1 MVSEAYVPILDA
13 GQGKA
18 KAILSFS
25 KVHAASLFSFQPN
38 FAWIS
43 FASEQQ
49 HSPTF
54 YQTSHQQAW
63 TWSSLPSFDKCIHT
77 PSEGSKNV
85 SQKVPNAACREQIS
99 KYQVYLTTLNLC
111 SFQHIFSYFQI
122 SRKSLCAHPSTRKD
136 LDFKGLH
143 YTEFKFNYPS
153 SEEFQLT
160 KLPKLCFPWHQSKD
174 KIQNAKEDAFFFFF
188 AVQSNTTRKSPFTKP
203 EPSAHCLFCIGIWT
217 TRNTCPYMCAKW
229 NGHFTA
235 LVAGCNDS
243 SLSSWLQ
250 LALHFLQQPLEQQ
263 LWHPHPSLY

>member
-54 YQTSHQQAW
+54 YQTSHQQTW

-174 KIQNAKEDAFFFFF
+174 KIQNAKEDAFFFF
-188 AVQSNTTRKSPFTKP
+188 
-203 EPSAHCLFCIGIWT
+203 C
-217 TRNTCPYMCAKW
+217 CPKQY
-229 NGHFTA
+229 N
-235 LVAGCNDS
+235 
-243 SLSSWLQ
+243 
-250 LALHFLQQPLEQQ
+250 
-263 LWHPHPSLY
+263 